1 MANQSLAVSSGAGLM
16 KGTAFA
22 VVDGIDGRVHHV
34 KLPAVEAAGDA
45 PIGGIVELR
54 RFADTRG
61 RTRIALAVR
70 SELFLDQ
77 QVAADGATWLDR
89 QLVARDPAELSR
101 IAFGAEVRA
110 HLNGASMFWPTKDP
124 PGAMATRSG

>member
-1 MANQSLAVSSGAGLM
+1 MGL
-16 KGTAFA
+16 
-22 VVDGIDGRVHHV
+22 
-34 KLPAVEAAGDA
+34 
-45 PIGGIVELR
+45 IGGIVELR

-77 QVAADGATWLDR
+77 QVAADGTTWLDR

-101 IAFGAEVRA
+101 IAFWRRGPCALERRIDVLADQGLARRDGNKVRLSRNVIESLREREFDVVTRRLMEQTGLP
-110 HLNGASMFWPTKDP
+110 HLSSDV
-124 PGAMATRSG
+124 R

>member
-1 MANQSLAVSSGAGLM
+1 MANQSLAVSAGAGLM

-34 KLPAVEAAGDA
+34 KLPAVEAAGG

-61 RTRIALAVR
+61 RTPIALAVR
-70 SELFLDQ
+70 SELSLDQ

-110 HLNGASMFWPTKDP
+110 HLNGASMFWPTKDS